1 MTGFTTLTRV
11 FDPKLVLSPQARSQR
26 RTGVSRTS
34 RPRHSMQSKS
44 QHTTRLTKNE
54 ALYRK
59 DSSMARVMS
68 VREKAIREERAT
80 VYGGMA
86 DLMERF
92 QENGSLTAE
101 ETQEYDRREKHLR
114 ELDAD
119 LKRIVDFN
127 KLNDARENAADTA
140 GTSRDEFEAKSKDMH
155 ERAFR
160 NYLRHGIA
168 GLPSD
173 ERRALV
179 QLDTRNAADVNAIAT
194 VGGASNAG
202 FLVPQG
208 FWHNLQVALKQ
219 FGGLLNVAKVVET
232 STGNAM
238 PWPTSDPTNI
248 IGNYVGA
255 QGTAL
260 GFQDYVFGQ
269 GLMNAWTITSNI
281 ALASVEA
288 LNDSAFDIEAF
299 LRDHMGQS
307 IGRFVAQELH
317 TGTGSSAMLG
327 IKTALTA
334 YGIKTG
340 AQGGVYQPTA
350 GSTVTTIGH
359 VATPLNKLTGA
370 TPGFD
375 DVIAMTA
382 KVDPA
387 YRASGRCTWV
397 MNDNTQWKIRSIT
410 DSQGH
415 PLWNPNVQVG
425 GDDRIYGYPVLIDQ
439 NVGDLSTV
447 ASTDGGLLFG
457 DFETCMVV
465 RQVSQAGMMRLD
477 ERYADFLQVGFLG
490 FVRMDS
496 RSNDLRAVSMYR
508 SPAS

>member
-1 MTGFTTLTRV
+1 
-11 FDPKLVLSPQARSQR
+11 
-26 RTGVSRTS
+26 
-34 RPRHSMQSKS
+34 
-44 QHTTRLTKNE
+44 
-54 ALYRK
+54 
-59 DSSMARVMS
+59 MARLMS
-68 VREKAIREERAT
+68 VREKSIREQRAT

-86 DLMERF
+86 DLMEKF
-92 QENGSLTAE
+92 NENGSLDAE
-101 ETQEYDRREKHLR
+101 ETVEYDRREKELR
-114 ELDAD
+114 HLDAD

-140 GTSRDEFEAKSKDMH
+140 GTSRDEFEAKTKSDH
-155 ERAFR
+155 ARAFS

-168 GLPSD
+168 GLAGED
-173 ERRALV
+173 RRALV
-179 QLDTRNAADVNAIAT
+179 GLEQRVTNDANALYT

-208 FWHNLQVALKQ
+208 FWQNLQVALKQ
-219 FGGLLNVAKVVET
+219 FGGLLNVAKIVET
-232 STGNAM
+232 STGNPM
-238 PWPTSDPTNI
+238 PWPTTDPTAI
-248 IGNYVGA
+248 VGNYVGA
-255 QGTAL
+255 QGTQL

-269 GLMNAWTITSNI
+269 GMMNAWTITSNV
-281 ALASVEA
+281 ALASIEA
-288 LNDSAFDIEAF
+288 INDTAFDVETFVRERIGE
-299 LRDHMGQS
+299 S
-307 IGRFVAQELH
+307 IGRFVAAELH
-317 TGTGSSAMLG
+317 TGSGSSALLG
-327 IKTALTA
+327 LKTALTA
-334 YGIKTG
+334 YGVKTG

-350 GSTVTTIGH
+350 AGTVTTIGH

-382 KVDPA
+382 KIDPA

-410 DSQGH
+410 DAQGH

-439 NVGDLSTV
+439 NIGDISTS
-447 ASTDGGLLFG
+447 ANADGGMYFG
-457 DFETCMVV
+457 DFQTCMVV
-465 RQVSQAGMMRLD
+465 RQVNQAGVMRLD

-508 SPAS
+508 APAS

>member
-1 MTGFTTLTRV
+1 
-11 FDPKLVLSPQARSQR
+11 
-26 RTGVSRTS
+26 
-34 RPRHSMQSKS
+34 
-44 QHTTRLTKNE
+44 
-54 ALYRK
+54 
-59 DSSMARVMS
+59 MARVMT

-86 DLMERF
+86 DLMEKF

-101 ETQEYDRREKHLR
+101 ETTEYDRRERHLR
-114 ELDAD
+114 DLDAD

-140 GTSRDEFEAKSKDMH
+140 GTSRDEFDAKSKDSH
-155 ERAFR
+155 ERAFK
-160 NYLRHGIA
+160 NYLRRGIA
-168 GLPSD
+168 GITGED
-173 ERRALV
+173 RRALV
-179 QLDTRNAADVNAIAT
+179 GVEERVANDVNALYT

-219 FGGLLNVAKVVET
+219 FGGLLNVAKIVPT
-232 STGNAM
+232 STGNPM
-238 PWPTSDPTNI
+238 PWPTHDPTSI

-255 QGTAL
+255 QGTQL

-269 GLMNAWTITSNI
+269 GMMNAWTITSNV
-281 ALASVEA
+281 ALASLEA
-288 LNDSAFDIEAF
+288 MNDTAFDVEEFVRTRIGE
-299 LRDHMGQS
+299 S

-327 IKTALTA
+327 LKTALTA
-334 YGIKTG
+334 YGVKTG
-340 AQGGVYQPTA
+340 AQGGIYQPTA
-350 GSTVTTIGH
+350 AGTVTTIGH
-359 VATPLNKLTGA
+359 VSTPLNKLAGA

-375 DVIAMTA
+375 DIIAMTA

-387 YRASGRCTWV
+387 YRAGGRCTWV
-397 MNDNTQWKIRSIT
+397 MNDNTQWKVRSIT
-410 DSQGH
+410 DGFGH
-415 PLWNPNVQVG
+415 PLWNPNIQVG
-425 GDDRIYGYPVLIDQ
+425 GEDRIYGYPVLIDQ
-439 NVGDLSTV
+439 NIGDISTV
-447 ASTDGGLLFG
+447 ASTDGGMYFG

-465 RQVSQAGMMRLD
+465 RQVNQAGVMRLD

-496 RSNDLRAVSMYR
+496 RSNDLRSVSSYR

>member
-1 MTGFTTLTRV
+1 
-11 FDPKLVLSPQARSQR
+11 
-26 RTGVSRTS
+26 
-34 RPRHSMQSKS
+34 
-44 QHTTRLTKNE
+44 
-54 ALYRK
+54 
-59 DSSMARVMS
+59 MARLMS

-80 VYGGMA
+80 VYGGMS

-140 GTSRDEFEAKSKDMH
+140 GTSRDEFEAKSKDLH

-160 NYLRHGIA
+160 NYLRNGIA
-168 GLPSD
+168 ALPSE
-173 ERRALV
+173 ERRVLA
-179 QLDTRNAADVNAIAT
+179 QLEARVANDVNALYT

-208 FWHNLQVALKQ
+208 FWHNLQTALKQ
-219 FGGLLNVAKVVET
+219 FGGLLNVAKIVET
-232 STGNAM
+232 STGNPM
-238 PWPTSDPTNI
+238 PWPTVDPTNI
-248 IGNYVGA
+248 VGNYVGA
-255 QGTAL
+255 QGTQL

-269 GLMNAWTITSNI
+269 GMMNAWTITSNI

-288 LNDSAFDIEAF
+288 MNDTAFDVETFVRERIGE
-299 LRDHMGQS
+299 S
-307 IGRFVAQELH
+307 IGRFVAQELY

-327 IKTALTA
+327 LKTALVA
-334 YGIKTG
+334 YGVKTG

-350 GSTVTTIGH
+350 ASTVTTIGH
-359 VATPLNKLTGA
+359 VSTPLNKLTGA

-375 DVIAMTA
+375 DIIAMTA

-410 DSQGH
+410 DQMGH

-425 GDDRIYGYPVLIDQ
+425 GEDRVYGYPVLIDQ
-439 NVGDLSTV
+439 NAGDISTV
-447 ASTDGGLLFG
+447 ANTDNGLYFG
-457 DFETCMVV
+457 DFQTCLVV
-465 RQVSQAGMMRLD
+465 RQVNQAGVMRLD

-496 RSNDLRAVSMYR
+496 RSNDLRAVASYR

>member
-1 MTGFTTLTRV
+1 
-11 FDPKLVLSPQARSQR
+11 
-26 RTGVSRTS
+26 
-34 RPRHSMQSKS
+34 
-44 QHTTRLTKNE
+44 
-54 ALYRK
+54 
-59 DSSMARVMS
+59 MARVMS
-68 VREKAIREERAT
+68 IREKSIREQRAT
-80 VYGGMA
+80 VYGGMT

-92 QENGSLTAE
+92 NENGSLTPE
-101 ETQEYDRREKHLR
+101 ETVEYDRREKELR
-114 ELDAD
+114 SLDAD
-119 LKRIVDFN
+119 LRRIVDFN

-140 GTSRDEFEAKSKDMH
+140 GTSRDEFEAKSKDTY

-168 GLPSD
+168 GMPA
-173 ERRALV
+173 EEQRALAR
-179 QLDTRNAADVNAIAT
+179 LETRVTNDANALYT

-208 FWHNLQVALKQ
+208 FWANLQTAMKQ
-219 FGGLLNVAKVVET
+219 FGGLLNVAKIVET
-232 STGNAM
+232 STGNPM
-238 PWPTSDPTNI
+238 PWPTTDPTNI
-248 IGNYVGA
+248 VGNYVGA
-255 QGTAL
+255 QGTQL

-269 GLMNAWTITSNI
+269 GMMNAWTITSNV

-288 LNDSAFDIEAF
+288 MNDSSFDIETF
-299 LRDHMGQS
+299 VRERIGES

-317 TGTGSSAMLG
+317 TGSGSSALLG

-334 YGIKTG
+334 YGIKSG

-350 GSTVTTIGH
+350 AGTVTTIGH

-410 DSQGH
+410 DTQGH

-425 GDDRIYGYPVLIDQ
+425 GEDRIYGYPVLIDQ
-439 NVGDLSTV
+439 NIGDLSTS
-447 ASTDGGLLFG
+447 ASTDGGMYFG
-457 DFETCMVV
+457 DFATAMVV
-465 RQVSQAGMMRLD
+465 RQVNQAGVMRLD